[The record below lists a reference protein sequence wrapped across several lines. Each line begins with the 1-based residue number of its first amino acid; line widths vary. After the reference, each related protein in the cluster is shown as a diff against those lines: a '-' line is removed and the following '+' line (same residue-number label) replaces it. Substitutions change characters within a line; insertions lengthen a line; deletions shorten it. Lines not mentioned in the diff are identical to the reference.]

1 MIPSEKSVK
10 YVMSAHRNMP
20 LSLNMSVMRSMK
32 LGREGLAWR
41 NHMGSWDAVVSRTV
55 WFWKILLL
63 SDFTEIFLWNCGLIL
78 CSCIRYNSFILAYLK
93 AASSGNSHLFTAAS
107 ASK

>member
-32 LGREGLAWR
+32 LGRGKLAWR
-41 NHMGSWDAVVSRTV
+41 NQGSWDAVVS
-55 WFWKILLL
+55 
-63 SDFTEIFLWNCGLIL
+63 
-78 CSCIRYNSFILAYLK
+78 AYRVVLENFV
-93 AASSGNSHLFTAAS
+93 AFRFYTTAA
-107 ASK
+107 

>member
-41 NHMGSWDAVVSRTV
+41 NRMGSWDAVVPAYRVVLENFVAVRFYT
-55 WFWKILLL
+55 
-63 SDFTEIFLWNCGLIL
+63 DFRMELRLDCL
-78 CSCIRYNSFILAYLK
+78 
-93 AASSGNSHLFTAAS
+93 
-107 ASK
+107 